1 MKKLKII
8 VLLMFVF
15 FTTGCSVVYN
25 LEILED
31 LSINEEI
38 TASENTKQLQIK
50 TSLPTEDAANYLYN
64 MFNTSSLREFTS
76 YEDNDKTIGESS
88 LSYDNLNKFSKDFT
102 TDVFPKVKV
111 TEQNNKVTFFAEQK
125 LKLGNNANRV
135 LIYDDIIVNIKVP
148 FKVIENNADEID
160 GNTYTWNIKK
170 NEDLKK
176 Y

>member
-1 MKKLKII
+1 
-8 VLLMFVF
+8 
-15 FTTGCSVVYN
+15 
-25 LEILED
+25 
-31 LSINEEI
+31 
-38 TASENTKQLQIK
+38 
-50 TSLPTEDAANYLYN
+50 
-64 MFNTSSLREFTS
+64 MFNTSSLREFSS

-148 FKVIENNADEID
+148 FKVLENNADEID
-160 GNTYTWNIKK
+160 GDTYTWNIKK
-170 NEDLKK
+170 NELKNINLVFDK
-176 Y
+176 SRLKNTLSLKLKNNNLNINYSYIIIGGIIFAISIIVMIVIFNNKKNNRL